1 MVLTRKQNFHN
12 QDIIEKLNNA
22 KGDPEGEILS
32 SKYSESH
39 ELYLKIKEFFQM
51 NISLLP
57 FHSEELSTL
66 LSAYK
71 LPFDLLGIT
80 ESCIRINE
88 LPFSPF

>member
-1 MVLTRKQNFHN
+1 MLKVIQ
-12 QDIIEKLNNA
+12 KLKSYQANTLNCMN
-22 KGDPEGEILS
+22 S
-32 SKYSESH
+32 Q
-39 ELYLKIKEFFQM
+39 LYLKIKEFFQM

-57 FHSEELSTL
+57 FHSEELSAL

-80 ESCIRINE
+80 ESCIRTNK